1 MAGQNGF
8 EPVQQEQM
16 VLQYMHKHGSID
28 RGEVAE
34 LCQLNSMQAYRL
46 LKRLEK
52 LGQIKR
58 IAGSTKGVRYGLP
71 SK

>member
-1 MAGQNGF
+1 
-8 EPVQQEQM
+8 M
-16 VLQYMHKHGSID
+16 VLQYLERHGSTD

-34 LCQLNSMQAYRL
+34 LCKIGPMQAYRL

-52 LGQIKR
+52 TGKIR
-58 IAGSTKGVRYGLP
+58 RVAGSTKGTRYGLP